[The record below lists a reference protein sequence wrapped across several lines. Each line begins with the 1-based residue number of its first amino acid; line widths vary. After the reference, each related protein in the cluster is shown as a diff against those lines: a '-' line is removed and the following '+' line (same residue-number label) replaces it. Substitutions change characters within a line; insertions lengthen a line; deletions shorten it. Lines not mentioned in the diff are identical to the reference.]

1 MNYIDLIIIILLIA
15 SAIGGLTKGLIY
27 EVASLIGLVAG
38 IWGAIKFSGAIETFL
53 VRRLDVTYE
62 HVNIIAFIITFI
74 FIIILVN
81 VLAHAIETSFEG
93 VSLGAANRI
102 LGMFF
107 AVFKSAFIIGIILLL
122 IGGVTDFVPGIP
134 EKKIQEAKLTAPLRN
149 LSISTLPFLK
159 SAFEE
164 IKDDVEPKSKSQ
176 NSTAPDDDEDEIV
189 QDTIR

>member
-107 AVFKSAFIIGIILLL
+107 AVFKSAFIIGIVLLL
-122 IGGVTDFVPGIP
+122 IGGLNDFVPGIP
-134 EKKIQEAKLTAPLRN
+134 EKKIQEAKLAAPLRN

>member
-1 MNYIDLIIIILLIA
+1 MNYIDIIILVLLIT

-27 EVASLIGLVAG
+27 EVASIIGLIAG

-74 FIIILVN
+74 FIIVLVN

-93 VSLGAANRI
+93 VSLGAANRV

-134 EKKIQEAKLTAPLRN
+134 EKKIHEAKLTAPLRN

-159 SAFEE
+159 SAFVEL
-164 IKDDVEPKSKSQ
+164 KDDIDPKPRSQ
-176 NSTAPDDDEDEIV
+176 KPKANDDSEDEEV